1 MVELRSTVDVAKSML
16 TRPVVKDVKDYTSSA
31 GQQKYYTDLCAQK
44 GVEVDTDTLA
54 SGQMISVAIKTMLA
68 MKTVGTAMKMPSD
81 KQIARIKEQCE
92 IMGMKEPDYTKLDG
106 SYNGSA
112 SQLIQKLSELVKDK
126 PVPLT
131 EKQYETIIK
140 YTLCP
145 AVEGINVEEVSKMTK
160 QEASELIG
168 KYQNEYAVWIKTRL
182 STEQFNKIE
191 KLMNLMDTEIRYES
205 IIQLDTESAS
215 KYIDQLQFEYAAY
228 AKGEWQTTTLE
239 AEEMRGIKTRDEEKD
254 PDGFLQVRGL
264 MARLYAALGQELD
277 DDTMDN
283 LDLDKIKDLIQLVR
297 LYGIDVE
304 VFFDEITAIPE
315 EQIAFLL
322 N

>member
-1 MVELRSTVDVAKSML
+1 MVELKSTVDVAKSML
-16 TRPVVKDVKDYTSSA
+16 SRPVIKEVQDYTSSA

-44 GVEVDTDTLA
+44 GVEIDTDVLA
-54 SGQMISVAIKTMLA
+54 SGVSISMAIKELLTK
-68 MKTVGTAMKMPSD
+68 KTVGVALKMPSD

-131 EKQYETIIK
+131 EKQYETLIK

-145 AVEGINVEEVSKMTK
+145 AVQGIDVTEVEKMTK

-168 KYQNEYAVWIKTRL
+168 KFQGEYAVWIKSRL

-191 KLMNLMDTEIRYES
+191 KLMNLMDSEIRYES
-205 IIQLDTESAS
+205 IIQLDTEAAS
-215 KYIDQLQFEYAAY
+215 KYIDQLQFEYTAY
-228 AKGEWQTTTLE
+228 AKGEWQKTTLE
-239 AEEMRGIKTRDEEKD
+239 AEEMRGIKTKDEEKD
-254 PDGFLQVRGL
+254 PDGFMQIRGL
-264 MARLYAALGQELD
+264 MARLYAAIGQELD
-277 DDTMDN
+277 EETMEN
-283 LDLDKIKDLIQLVR
+283 LDLDKIKDLVDLVR

-304 VFFDEITAIPE
+304 GFFDEITVIPE
-315 EQIAFLL
+315 EQVTFLL